1 MKRNNYILISGL
13 IFLIIGIVHLWR
25 AINNWEV
32 FVENWV
38 IPGWVSWIAG
48 VILIVMVAWAFN
60 EYKK

>member
-1 MKRNNYILISGL
+1 MKKEGYVLTSGL
-13 IFLIIGIVHLWR
+13 IFLIVGIAHLWR

-48 VILIVMVAWAFN
+48 VILIVMVIWAFN